1 MALWPTVHSLILAM
15 PETKTPT
22 SCPRHDFLIV
32 VTKPLVIVTP
42 AASICSSASADYVVS
57 GTRSI
62 VEQRGYHL
70 SQKPFPAYLQP
81 HIEPTYTKWPVRRR
95 EPLFQNLMRTSQLS
109 VFTEYVNRDK
119 LSVQG
124 QNVRNY
130 S

>member
-70 SQKPFPAYLQP
+70 SPKTVSCLSSA
-81 HIEPTYTKWPVRRR
+81 TY
-95 EPLFQNLMRTSQLS
+95 RTDIHEVAGSPS
-109 VFTEYVNRDK
+109 
-119 LSVQG
+119 
-124 QNVRNY
+124 
-130 S
+130 